1 MRKDPSELFKVLG
14 VETRLKILRLLQAE
28 GPTGVKR
35 IAEVLGMTPSA
46 VSQHMKVLRQAGL
59 ASRKRSGYW
68 VPYSVDEKG
77 LDACCCMLIETCTC
91 GCKGRGRRTRLA
103 ACENLTSLIER
114 RRELEREL
122 RDVRA
127 RIARRR
133 GAVHKRAQRR

>member
-14 VETRLKILRLLQAE
+14 VDTRLKILRLLQAE

-35 IAEVLGMTPSA
+35 IAAALGITPSA

-68 VPYSVDEKG
+68 VPYSVDEEG
-77 LDACCCMLIETCTC
+77 LDACCCMLVETCAC
-91 GCKGRGRRTRLA
+91 GCKGRARRHVKEGLA
-103 ACENLTSLIER
+103 SLIER

-122 RDVRA
+122 RNVRA
-127 RIARRR
+127 MIARRR
-133 GAVHKRAQRR
+133 RTVRKKG